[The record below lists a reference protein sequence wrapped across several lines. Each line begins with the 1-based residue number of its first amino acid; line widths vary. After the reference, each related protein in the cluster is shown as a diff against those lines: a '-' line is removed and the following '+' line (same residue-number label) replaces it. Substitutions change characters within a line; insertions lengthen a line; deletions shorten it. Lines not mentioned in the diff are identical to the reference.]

1 MTMSKKDAGIALV
14 MLQRLNEQHLPFALE
29 LKARM
34 EKGELLTDY
43 DLEYLKRFAE
53 EARFIPALL
62 IRQPQ
67 FEPLANQVFSLFA
80 QISAKGFENE
90 RTRTKER

>member
-1 MTMSKKDAGIALV
+1 MTMSMKDSGIAQVL
-14 MLQRLNEQHLPFALE
+14 LQRLNEQHLPYALD

-43 DLEYLKRFAE
+43 DLELLERFAA
-53 EARFIPALL
+53 EARYIPALL

-67 FEPLANQVFSLFA
+67 YQALACQVFSLFA
-80 QISAKGFENE
+80 QIAAKDLENE
-90 RTRTKER
+90 KASTKKR